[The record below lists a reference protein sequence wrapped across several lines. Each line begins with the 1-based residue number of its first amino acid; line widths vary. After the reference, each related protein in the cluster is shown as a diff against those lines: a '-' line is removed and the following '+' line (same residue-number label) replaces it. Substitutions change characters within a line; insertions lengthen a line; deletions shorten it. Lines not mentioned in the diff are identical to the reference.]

1 VAGTMTMHWAGSG
14 VFNNSQ
20 VTEDTT
26 LTNAVLSGS
35 PSDPVLDGTL
45 VGEVTVDGQTV
56 VGGAAGNGT
65 HVVRLHLHITHVT
78 CQAING
84 DADAMLEEIV
94 AGEATIVGGS
104 AIWTA
109 TR

>member
-1 VAGTMTMHWAGSG
+1 MTMHWAGSG

-45 VGEVTVDGQTV
+45 VGEVTVD
-56 VGGAAGNGT
+56 
-65 HVVRLHLHITHVT
+65 
-78 CQAING
+78 
-84 DADAMLEEIV
+84 D
-94 AGEATIVGGS
+94 
-104 AIWTA
+104 
-109 TR
+109 